1 MCLSSAFSKT
11 SVMADMVI
19 ASWLSTHTT
28 AQPPLIQ
35 PAYTPFGL
43 LYGPNNADVRQ
54 VVRMGISSL
63 PATSA
68 APLYHITLADAP
80 AGAVRPSQ
88 THLSALP
95 TTDAAD
101 ENTEP
106 ALGTMIA
113 ILLLPAAVRGRI
125 KARDRAARGVVW

>member
-1 MCLSSAFSKT
+1 M
-11 SVMADMVI
+11 
-19 ASWLSTHTT
+19 
-28 AQPPLIQ
+28 AQPPTIH

-63 PATSA
+63 PATSS

-113 ILLLPAAVRGRI
+113 ILLLPAAVPRAGKGQNRGGR
-125 KARDRAARGVVW
+125 